1 MTFFFVESD
10 KDRLGDGES
19 NDDDETDNLGL
30 SWPAARRRD
39 GMFLWFAHII
49 STHEVSSL
57 N

>member
-39 GMFLWFAHII
+39 GML
-49 STHEVSSL
+49 L
-57 N
+57 